1 MAKGALTWWTASAP
15 GCLTRSNSL
24 SHRERVLSQG
34 EGPSWLWEKPLTLAL
49 FPREREWNKGENV
62 MRTPYLVFLGC
73 WLVLGTFVGGLA
85 EATPPRALLMDLTT
99 PAKQRAALLQ
109 LRDLADPALKGVLQA
124 LKEDALYLWK
134 GETLLI
140 LNDAGTLVDL
150 DDKPLLDSAGQ
161 PFLPTEGLEQVA
173 LEQEN
178 MSLVQRALEALE
190 LSAPDPAKRRS
201 IALRWGNLQDLT
213 VISLLEKAQAKE
225 TVPGIK
231 AVMVETMHK
240 LRLLDPAPQV
250 RQQAIAFFGAT
261 RAESALSRLRDLR
274 AKEQDPQV
282 QAAIT
287 TAVQRIESY
296 LQMRNAVAYIFNG
309 LSLASIL
316 LIMSLG
322 LAITFGLMGIINM
335 AHGEMLMLGSYTAYV
350 LQEFFATRFSAYA
363 DTYFL
368 VALPLSL
375 LVVGAVGILLE
386 RGLLRFLYGRP
397 LESLLVT
404 WGIGLV
410 LQQSARLYFGDQ
422 TSVNPPTWLRGGWE
436 IMPGLIFPYSRIF
449 IIVLSLVCLVVIYWL
464 LYRSNTGLKLRAVM
478 QNRDMA
484 ACMGISSR
492 KVDTL
497 TFALGTALAGLAGCA
512 LSLIGTVDP
521 EVGKTYIV
529 DSFMVVVLGGVGKL
543 LGTVLASL
551 GVGMSN
557 KLLEP
562 AIGGTAAA
570 VYAKVG
576 ILGLVILFLQLK
588 PTGLFP
594 AKERLAAGT
603 VR

>member
-1 MAKGALTWWTASAP
+1 
-15 GCLTRSNSL
+15 
-24 SHRERVLSQG
+24 
-34 EGPSWLWEKPLTLAL
+34 
-49 FPREREWNKGENV
+49 
-62 MRTPYLVFLGC
+62 MRTTCLVLLCG
-73 WLVLGTFVGGLA
+73 WLVVGAAGVVPADAALPHPLVMDL
-85 EATPPRALLMDLTT
+85 ATPAR
-99 PAKQRAALLQ
+99 QRAALVQ
-109 LRDLADPALKGVLQA
+109 LRDLADPALQGVLQA
-124 LKEDALYLWK
+124 LKEGALYLWQ

-140 LNDAGTLVDL
+140 LNDAGTLIDL
-150 DDKPLLDSAGQ
+150 AGKPLLDSTGQ

-173 LEQEN
+173 LEPAN
-178 MSLVQRALEALE
+178 MPLVQRALEVFDLT
-190 LSAPDPAKRRS
+190 APEPAKRRAV
-201 IALRWGNLQDLT
+201 ALRWGNLQDLT
-213 VISLLEKAQAKE
+213 VIPLLEKAQTQE
-225 TVPGIK
+225 TDPRAR
-231 AVMVETMHK
+231 AVMSETIYK
-240 LRLLDPAPQV
+240 LRLLDPDPHV
-250 RQQAIAFFGAT
+250 REQAIVFFGAT
-261 RAESALSRLRDLR
+261 RAESALSRLRDLYDR
-274 AKEQDPQV
+274 EQDPQV
-282 QAAIT
+282 RVAIT
-287 TAVQRIESY
+287 NAVQRIEAY
-296 LQMRNAVAYIFNG
+296 QQMRNAVAYLFNG

-350 LQEFFATRFSAYA
+350 LQELFATRLAGYA
-363 DTYFL
+363 DTSFL
-368 VALPLSL
+368 IALPMSL

-404 WGIGLV
+404 WGLGLV
-410 LQQSARLYFGDQ
+410 LQQGARLYFGDQ

-436 IMPGLIFPYSRIF
+436 IMPGLIFPYSRLF
-449 IIVLSLVCLVVIYWL
+449 IIALSLVCLVMVYWL
-464 LYRSNTGLKLRAVM
+464 LYRSETGLKLRAVM

-492 KVDTL
+492 RVDTF

-551 GVGMSN
+551 GVGLSN
-557 KLLEP
+557 KVLEP

-570 VYAKVG
+570 VYAKVW
-576 ILGLVILFLQLK
+576 ILVLVILFLQLK

-594 AKERLAAGT
+594 AKERLSAGT

>member
-1 MAKGALTWWTASAP
+1 
-15 GCLTRSNSL
+15 
-24 SHRERVLSQG
+24 
-34 EGPSWLWEKPLTLAL
+34 
-49 FPREREWNKGENV
+49 
-62 MRTPYLVFLGC
+62 MRTPSLVFLGC
-73 WLVLGTFVGGLA
+73 WLAFSTVSVKLA
-85 EATPPRALLMDLTT
+85 DAAPPRALIIDLTK
-99 PAKQRAALLQ
+99 PATQRAALFQ
-109 LRDLADPALKGVLQA
+109 LRDLADPALQGVLQA
-124 LKEDALYLWK
+124 LKEGALYLWQ
-134 GETLLI
+134 GETVLI
-140 LNDAGTLVDL
+140 LNDAGTLIDL
-150 DDKPLLDSAGQ
+150 DDKPLLDGTGQ
-161 PFLPTEGLEQVA
+161 PLLPTEGLEQVA
-173 LEQEN
+173 LEQDN
-178 MSLVQRALEALE
+178 MPLVQRALEALA
-190 LSAPDPAKRRS
+190 LSASDPAKRRS
-201 IALRWGNLQDLT
+201 IALRWGNLQDLSL
-213 VISLLEKAQAKE
+213 ISLLEKAQPKE
-225 TVPGIK
+225 TEPGIK
-231 AVMVETMHK
+231 AVMVETVHK
-240 LRLLDPAPQV
+240 LRLLDPTPQV

-274 AKEQDPQV
+274 DTEQDPQV

-287 TAVQRIESY
+287 SAVQRIESY
-296 LQMRNAVAYIFNG
+296 LQMRNAVAYLFNG

-350 LQEFFATRFSAYA
+350 VQEFFATRFTAHA

-386 RGLLRFLYGRP
+386 RGLLRLLYGRP

-410 LQQSARLYFGDQ
+410 LQQGARLYFGDQ

-449 IIVLSLVCLVVIYWL
+449 IIVLSLVCLAVIYWL
-464 LYRSNTGLKLRAVM
+464 LYRSYTGLKLRAVM

-484 ACMGISSR
+484 ACMGISAR
-492 KVDTL
+492 KVDTF

-543 LGTVLASL
+543 LGTVLASM

-557 KLLEP
+557 KILEP

-576 ILGLVILFLQLK
+576 ILVLVILFLQLK

-603 VR
+603 AR